1 MDQREID
8 FKAPE
13 FTDKHFAVLKDL
25 DVNRLDMLYARDF
38 PYCFDIVGYRI
49 PSLNRLEKILGSQ
62 EGFLIDYF
70 KLQGIY
76 DQLEN
81 MKPLTKEQLRNLATI
96 DPYYTKA
103 FEQVKRQIDAKLR
116 KVR

>member
-1 MDQREID
+1 
-8 FKAPE
+8 
-13 FTDKHFAVLKDL
+13 
-25 DVNRLDMLYARDF
+25 MLYARDF

-103 FEQVKRQIDAKLR
+103 FEQVKRQIDAKVAESEGG
-116 KVR
+116 KTNPGGAVGV